1 MPPEVSL
8 SVPRFFQGRE
18 RFSYALTDHGPAHWS
33 PRFRVYKTVFDAGLS
48 LMALPFIASLA
59 TFLFVANPW
68 LNPGPVFFRQE
79 RLGRHRKLFR
89 VWKFRTMTEAPA
101 DADNRSHED
110 GVEHHRITPLGG
122 FLRRSRLDELPN
134 FLNVLRGEMS
144 VIGPRPDAAGHA
156 EAYLRDIPHYGYRYL
171 VRPGITGLAQVE
183 MGYAE
188 GTAKTAEKAHYD
200 QLYVETSC
208 GRLDVWIAWRT
219 IWVMLTGHGAK

>member
-1 MPPEVSL
+1 MQRELTL
-8 SVPRFFQGRE
+8 SVPAFFQGRE
-18 RFSYALTDHGPAHWS
+18 RYSYDLGDDRPVHWS
-33 PRFRVYKTVFDAGLS
+33 RRFRIYKGAFDVGLS

-59 TFLFVANPW
+59 VLLLALNPW

-79 RLGRHRKLFR
+79 RLGRHREVFR

-101 DADNRSHED
+101 HEGDRSHED
-110 GVEHHRITPLGG
+110 EVEHHRIPPLGRV
-122 FLRRSRLDELPN
+122 LRQSRLDELPN

-156 EAYLRDIPHYGYRYL
+156 ERYLREIPHYGYRYL

-183 MGYAE
+183 LGYAE
-188 GTAKTAEKAHYD
+188 GTAATAEKAHYD